1 MLLEHQSL
9 SLKARSPGPRRQ
21 EMTFSASR
29 ARKIE
34 PAVAAARGFRR
45 LNDGSL
51 ASEPSRYRRRRSR
64 VHLFPD
70 WPQVRKH
77 PVPMGARFRLFE
89 VPAISR
95 FRAALSWA
103 G

>member
-1 MLLEHQSL
+1 
-9 SLKARSPGPRRQ
+9 
-21 EMTFSASR
+21 MTFSASR